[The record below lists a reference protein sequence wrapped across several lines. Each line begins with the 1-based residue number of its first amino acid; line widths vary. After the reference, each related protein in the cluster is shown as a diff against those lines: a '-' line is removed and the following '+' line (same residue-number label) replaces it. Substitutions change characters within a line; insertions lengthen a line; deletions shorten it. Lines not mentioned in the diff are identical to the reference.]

1 MFGTRFD
8 GELDRLAGVA
18 GHAGHGGGSLVYRV
32 APSRTAHGGLL
43 LFYRQQ
49 HTVVSLGW
57 HAQAWALIV
66 LQLVLCLMNLRGWR
80 KNKRF
85 KESAFREGSGRR

>member
-49 HTVVSLGW
+49 HTVVSLGVACPGLGFDCAAACVVPDEPEGV
-57 HAQAWALIV
+57 AQ
-66 LQLVLCLMNLRGWR
+66 
-80 KNKRF
+80 
-85 KESAFREGSGRR
+85 E